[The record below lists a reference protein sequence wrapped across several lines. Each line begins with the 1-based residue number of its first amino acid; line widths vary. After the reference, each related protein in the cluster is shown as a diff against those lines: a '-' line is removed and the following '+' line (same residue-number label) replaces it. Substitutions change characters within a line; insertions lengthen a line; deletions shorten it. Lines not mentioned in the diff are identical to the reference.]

1 MKPQM
6 KYLTIYAAALVAL
19 ASCAVL
25 PGNDPVVVNAEKTTA
40 IAYDTMEAFK
50 TYEYN
55 NRATLEQL
63 NPQIEHYA
71 NVIRRNEKQWLQ
83 TARDETT
90 AYENNRTNGHATL
103 DTAIDVLREA
113 IRQIGIYMA
122 QAKGTH

>member
-1 MKPQM
+1 MKHFNKVLP
-6 KYLTIYAAALVAL
+6 VAL
-19 ASCAVL
+19 LALLVSCATQ

-40 IAYDTMEAFK
+40 LAYDTMESFK

-55 NRATLEQL
+55 NRATLETL

-71 NVIRRNEKQWLQ
+71 NIVRRNEKKWLQ

-103 DTAIDVLREA
+103 DTAVAVLTEA

-122 QAKGTH
+122 QAQGG